1 MPAVTAWL
9 VARPLNAVLGLAA
22 LLSLPLLGFLS
33 GAVLVYLLLAQGL
46 RQAMIEA
53 TIAGASILAL
63 TAVLGLSLEAKFA
76 IMLTIWLPALLLGV
90 LLARTR
96 SLTLMMQI
104 SVIVAI
110 VGVVTFFA
118 VAGNPAGFW
127 MDVLTQLLAEWRAS
141 GVEQLEQQAARV
153 EPELE
158 GVAEHMTVW
167 VAFGAWLMAAVMA
180 LLGYA
185 LYRSRQVATA
195 DFGRF
200 RDLHFG
206 RVIAA
211 AMAVLSIVA
220 VLTGIAWL
228 QSVAF
233 VIFTIFSLQGVAI
246 FHWWHAEGMIPVL
259 VLVLVYGAL
268 VIIVTA
274 PLVVIA
280 MAVLG
285 YIDAW
290 FTLRRRRLRAG

>member
-33 GAVLVYLLLAQGL
+33 GAVLVYLLLVQGL
-46 RQAMIEA
+46 RQAIIEA
-53 TIAGASILAL
+53 TIAGALIMAL

-76 IMLTIWLPALLLGV
+76 IMLTIWLPALLIGV

-96 SLTLMMQI
+96 SLTLMMQV

-127 MDVLTQLLAEWRAS
+127 MDVLTQLLADWRAS

-167 VAFGAWLMAAVMA
+167 AAFGAWLMAAVMA

-185 LYRSRQVATA
+185 LYRSRPVATA

-200 RDLHFG
+200 RDLDFG

-211 AMAVLSIVA
+211 AMAVASIVA

-246 FHWWHAEGMIPVL
+246 VHWWHAEGVIPVF

-274 PLVVIA
+274 PLVVTA

-290 FTLRRRRLRAG
+290 FALRRRRTG